1 MRILISIVLN
11 GLGVF
16 IASYLLKDGVT
27 LGGVEVPFLGEL
39 QHPLIHA
46 IITGA
51 ILGIVN
57 ALVKP
62 IITLFTIPITIMTL
76 GLFLLVINA
85 AMVLLVDKIYPGF
98 AVNGFWWALAFSVLL
113 TVINFFLTY
122 CLRVVELFLHLETTH
137 TVCCFDVVH
146 LAQCSASNKCDVLL
160 LAR

>member
-1 MRILISIVLN
+1 MRILLSIILN

-27 LGGVEVPFLGEL
+27 LGGVDVPFLGDNL

-85 AMVLLVDKIYPGF
+85 AMVLLVDRIYPGF
-98 AVNGFWWALAFSVLL
+98 TVNGFWWALAFSVLL
-113 TVINFFLTY
+113 TVINFFLNR
-122 CLRVVELFLHLETTH
+122 LKKRKKKKR
-137 TVCCFDVVH
+137 
-146 LAQCSASNKCDVLL
+146 SKSS
-160 LAR
+160 